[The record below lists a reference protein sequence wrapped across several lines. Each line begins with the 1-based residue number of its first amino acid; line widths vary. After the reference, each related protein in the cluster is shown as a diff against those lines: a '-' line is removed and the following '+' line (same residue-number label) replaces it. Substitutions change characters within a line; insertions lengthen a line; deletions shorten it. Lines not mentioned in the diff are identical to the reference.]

1 MIRLIATVI
10 TTVISVEAALTFF
23 YWLSGKEIERCG
35 EYSCIMFIGFGGG
48 IALGISLAMFIREY
62 YEEN

>member
-10 TTVISVEAALTFF
+10 TTVISVEASLTFF
-23 YWLSGKEIERCG
+23 YWLSGREIERCG
-35 EYSCIMFIGFGGG
+35 EYACLMFIGFGSG
-48 IALGISLAMFIREY
+48 IALGASLALLIREY